1 LLNPTGTLGGGERS
15 LLDLLA
21 SLRGHDPSIEPH
33 LIACDD
39 GPLLAEAARAGAT
52 VELLPMPPV
61 LARAGDSSDVA
72 RWKLV
77 ALGQVIRAGIASLRF
92 ARTLRTAIAAA
103 RPDVVHSNGLKT
115 HLLAG
120 MAPLPGVPLV
130 WHVRDFV
137 SSRPIASMLL
147 ARSVRARPTVIAVSR
162 AVADDV
168 RAALRVDPIAV
179 HVIPNGIDTDHFAP
193 SLVSEAADLDG
204 LAGLAPAPRG
214 ALRVGLVATYARWK
228 GQDLFLRAAGAVR
241 AAAAAAAAAA
251 ASRVTV
257 RFYIVG
263 GPIYRTTGSQFRSD
277 ELIDLARQ
285 VGLGDVVGLIPFQPD
300 PAPVY
305 RALDVVVHAS
315 TRPEPFGR
323 TIVEAM
329 SCGRAVVVSNEGGAA
344 ELIRDGHDAL
354 AFRPRDAG
362 SLAAA
367 IVRLLEDPAL
377 RARLGAA
384 ARRAA
389 VERFDRRRLG
399 AAVGAVYQRLLGE
412 VSA

>member
-1 LLNPTGTLGGGERS
+1 LLNPTGSLGGGERS
-15 LLDLLA
+15 LLDLVA
-21 SLRGHDPSIEPH
+21 SLRRRDPSIEPH
-33 LIACDD
+33 LIACGD
-39 GPLLAEAARAGAT
+39 GPLLADARRAGAT
-52 VELLPMPPV
+52 AELLPMPPA
-61 LARAGDSSDVA
+61 LARAGDSGAVS

-77 ALGQVIRAGIASLRF
+77 ALAQAMRAGVSSLRF
-92 ARTLRTAIAAA
+92 ARTLRGAIAAA
-103 RPDVVHSNGLKT
+103 RPDVVHSNGIKT
-115 HLLAG
+115 HLLAA

-137 SSRPIASMLL
+137 SSRPVSGMLL
-147 ARSVRARPTVIAVSR
+147 ARCARARPTVIAVSR

-168 RAALRVDPIAV
+168 RAALRDDAIPV
-179 HVIPNGIDTDHFAP
+179 HVILNGIDTDHFAP
-193 SLVSEAADLDG
+193 SADRAADLDH
-204 LAGLAPAPRG
+204 LAQLAPPVPAG

-228 GQDLFLRAAGAVR
+228 GQDLFLEAARAVR
-241 AAAAAAAAAA
+241 AAAPH
-251 ASRVTV
+251 VPV

-263 GPIYRTTGSQFRSD
+263 GPIYRTAGSQFRSD
-277 ELIDLARQ
+277 KLIDRARELG
-285 VGLGDVVGLIPFQPD
+285 VGDVVGLIPFQPD

-329 SCGRAVVVSNEGGAA
+329 SCGRAAVVSNEGGAA
-344 ELIRDGHDAL
+344 ELVRDGHDAL

-362 SLAAA
+362 ALAAA
-367 IVRLLEDPAL
+367 IVRLIEDAGL
-377 RARLGAA
+377 RACLGAE

-399 AAVGAVYQRLLGE
+399 AAVCELYRRLIGQ

>member
-1 LLNPTGTLGGGERS
+1 MRIAFLNPTGSLGGGERS

-21 SLRGHDPSIEPH
+21 SLRGYDPSIEPH

-39 GPLLAEAARAGAT
+39 GPLLAAARHAGAT
-52 VELLPMPPV
+52 AELLAMPPV
-61 LARAGDSSDVA
+61 LARAGDSGAVS

-77 ALGQVIRAGIASLRF
+77 ALARVMRAGIASLRF
-92 ARTLRTAIAAA
+92 ARTLRGALAGA
-103 RPDVVHSNGLKT
+103 RPHVVHSNGIKT
-115 HLLAG
+115 HLLAA

-137 SSRPIASMLL
+137 SSRPVAGMLL
-147 ARSVRARPTVIAVSR
+147 ARCARARPTVIAVSR

-168 RAALRVDPIAV
+168 RAALPDPSLPI
-179 HVIPNGIDTDHFAP
+179 HVIPNGIDIDHFAP
-193 SLVSEAADLDG
+193 ADAGAADLDR
-204 LAGLAPAPRG
+204 LAELAPPAPAG

-228 GQDLFLRAAGAVR
+228 GQDLFLEAARAVR
-241 AAAAAAAAAA
+241 AAAAPH
-251 ASRVTV
+251 VPV

-263 GPIYRTTGSQFRSD
+263 GPIYRTGGSQFRSD
-277 ELIDLARQ
+277 ELIERAHRLG
-285 VGLGDVVGLIPFQPD
+285 VGDVIGLIPFQPD

-329 SCGRAVVVSNEGGAA
+329 ACGCATVVSDEGGAA
-344 ELIRDGHDAL
+344 ELIRDGHDAI
-354 AFRPRDAG
+354 AFCPRDAA
-362 SLAAA
+362 SLAGA
-367 IVRLLEDPAL
+367 ILRLLEDPAL

-389 VERFDRRRLG
+389 VLRFDRRRLG
-399 AAVGAVYQRLLGE
+399 AAVSELYRQLIGQ